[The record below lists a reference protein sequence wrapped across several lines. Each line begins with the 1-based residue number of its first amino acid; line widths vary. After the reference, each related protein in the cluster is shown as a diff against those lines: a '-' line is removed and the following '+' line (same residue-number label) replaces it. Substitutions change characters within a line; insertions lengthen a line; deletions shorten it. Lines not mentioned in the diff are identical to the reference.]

1 MKQVSR
7 LRFGN
12 LRVTLSRTNDN
23 AAWQFCAYISGEK
36 KQVRLSTKTAV
47 LETAKEVAQNVIV
60 DILSKQKSGMKVF
73 SVTFAEARRDFLLD
87 LDKRIARPNGLN
99 KRTANNTINHIGW
112 GIKFLEDKKVTTN
125 TSIDGIRANIW
136 KEYTDW
142 RHKQKAT
149 SLTVIEQELVS
160 IRSLF
165 KFSKEK
171 GWCSEGNIP
180 KWDKQPKKEKP
191 KRRRIFHKEVMESL
205 QAVAKW
211 VRNDERRDMFHTVL
225 RTMLNSGMRTGEV
238 LALKRS
244 DVELTPI
251 DATIHIQ
258 KTKTGEPRSIT
269 IMHSAAVWLRDWMR
283 KHPEEQLFKERVFY
297 QMLKQSR
304 RDKVM
309 SIDPY
314 HMRHQYASDEIR
326 KGQPLHMIAR
336 HMGTSTPQLEK
347 TYSQIINAEIGRQFA
362 KTKLVRNEDGTFEVI
377 KRELE
382 K

>member
-1 MKQVSR
+1 
-7 LRFGN
+7 
-12 LRVTLSRTNDN
+12 
-23 AAWQFCAYISGEK
+23 
-36 KQVRLSTKTAV
+36 
-47 LETAKEVAQNVIV
+47 V

-125 TSIDGIRANIW
+125 TSIDGIQANIW

-160 IRSLF
+160 VRSLF
-165 KFSKEK
+165 KFSKER
-171 GWCSEGNIP
+171 GWCSESNIP
-180 KWDKQPKKEKP
+180 KWDKQPKKDKP

-269 IMHSAAVWLRDWMR
+269 IMHSAAVWLRDWMK
-283 KHPEEQLFKERVFY
+283 KHPEEQLFNERVFY